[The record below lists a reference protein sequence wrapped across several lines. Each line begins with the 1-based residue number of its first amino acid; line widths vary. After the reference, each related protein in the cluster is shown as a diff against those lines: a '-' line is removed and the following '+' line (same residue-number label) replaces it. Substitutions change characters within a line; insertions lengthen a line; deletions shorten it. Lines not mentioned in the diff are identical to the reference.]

1 MGYLA
6 KKFKVKVYGN
16 GWQLPNAK
24 PVRGYQML
32 QASRY
37 GRIHINFAQTR
48 AGYTNVKCGVF
59 ESIASGSCFM
69 YKQQFEEIG
78 KNILNT
84 EQKLLASIVK
94 KKNSV
99 SR

>member
-48 AGYTNVKCGVF
+48 AGYTKVKCGVF

-69 YKQQFEEIG
+69 YKQNLKKWEKYFEYGAEIIG
-78 KNILNT
+78 FNSK
-84 EQKLLASIVK
+84 EEKLS
-94 KKNSV
+94 
-99 SR
+99 